1 MPKLDTFSEDEVCQI
16 LEHGLESRT
25 RCALTRRLLIKPSR
39 IAFLED
45 GGGGPMEERRFEK
58 RGRASTTAQSTM
70 SVLKIDVGATHV
82 KIVGS
87 GRKERREVESGPT
100 LILKLKYDSSTN
112 SLNRS
117 YRKIRA
123 TL

>member
-1 MPKLDTFSEDEVCQI
+1 M
-16 LEHGLESRT
+16 
-25 RCALTRRLLIKPSR
+25 
-39 IAFLED
+39 
-45 GGGGPMEERRFEK
+45 GGGGPKEERRFEK

-112 SLNRS
+112 SLHRS
-117 YRKIRA
+117 YRKIRD